1 MNSCGIILQRKETI
15 GDMRRKDRE
24 ITDRNRILDIME
36 RCEVCRLAFHNEGYP
51 YILPLNFG
59 MKADADKIVLYF
71 HSAPEGTKMELMAK
85 DNRVGFEMD
94 CTYGLELDEEK
105 GNCSINYESV
115 VGRGRIEMV
124 PEEEKPEALNLLM
137 KHYHRE
143 DFDFNRAMIPRTAVY
158 RLVVEQLTGKCRPSS
173 SLNKDNYMISEYM
186 CNGG

>member
-71 HSAPEGTKMELMAK
+71 HSAPEGTNICVTAGE
-85 DNRVGFEMD
+85 G
-94 CTYGLELDEEK
+94 
-105 GNCSINYESV
+105 
-115 VGRGRIEMV
+115 GR
-124 PEEEKPEALNLLM
+124 K
-137 KHYHRE
+137 
-143 DFDFNRAMIPRTAVY
+143 
-158 RLVVEQLTGKCRPSS
+158 
-173 SLNKDNYMISEYM
+173 
-186 CNGG
+186 